1 MTNFKTAAD
10 MNQELQNAK
19 DIGMLSVRLE
29 AAVDRLTETAER
41 LEKSQSNTDEQV
53 EQLRRE
59 VVHYKGIVGG
69 IAFVLS
75 GMFTLLVAFKSWIF
89 NDAR

>member
-1 MTNFKTAAD
+1 MTTD

-19 DIGMLSVRLE
+19 DIGMLSVRVQH
-29 AAVDRLTETAER
+29 AVDRLTETAER
-41 LEKSQSNTDEQV
+41 LEKSQANTDKQV
-53 EQLRRE
+53 EELRRE

-75 GMFTLLVAFKSWIF
+75 GMFTVLVAFKSWIF
-89 NDAR
+89 SER

>member
-1 MTNFKTAAD
+1 

-69 IAFVLS
+69 ITFVLS

-89 NDAR
+89 NGDR